1 MNRLKG
7 YLLLSINAIV
17 WILTLL
23 VSIPLLIL
31 NLLYSFL
38 KRIFIKSE

>member
-7 YLLLSINAIV
+7 YLLLSINTIV

-23 VSIPLLIL
+23 ISIPLLIL